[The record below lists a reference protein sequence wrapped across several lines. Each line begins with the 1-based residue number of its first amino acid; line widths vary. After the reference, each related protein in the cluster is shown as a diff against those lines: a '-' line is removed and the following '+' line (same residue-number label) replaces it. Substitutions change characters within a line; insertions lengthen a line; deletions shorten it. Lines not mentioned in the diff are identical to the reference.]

1 MTSSVQVP
9 KRSQAFPSSLN
20 LSRYQSSPTWV
31 LRLESLRQGLS
42 LGVFL
47 LMAGMLGTYGWSVYS
62 QRQWGQQYSSLQKM
76 QREERQLITFNEEL
90 KSQMAAD
97 AQDPNTGLVPLNPSR
112 MIFLQLQPPRS
123 LKADTSLKQ
132 VKPSLPKG
140 APLSY

>member
-1 MTSSVQVP
+1 MTSSVQFP
-9 KRSQAFPSSLN
+9 RNRQASSSNLN

-31 LRLESLRQGLS
+31 LRLGSLKQGLS

-47 LMAGMLGTYGWSVYS
+47 LVAGMLGTYGWSVYS
-62 QRQWGQQYSSLQKM
+62 QRQWGQQYSSLKKM

-97 AQDPNTGLVPLNPSR
+97 AQNSNTGLVPLNPSR

-123 LKADTSLKQ
+123 PKASASPKQ
-132 VKPSLPKG
+132 VQPSLPKG
-140 APLSY
+140 VPLSY